1 MAVVGSDN
9 DPLLCELGPVP
20 LSSVDNR
27 KRDQGFR
34 AATLLDQL
42 ISGHE
47 PPARPIRV
55 PCGPVIVRYS
65 SEVLAVADP
74 DLSKALRYI
83 AENYRRQSI
92 SVQEVVR
99 HVNVTRRRLYSLF
112 EEHLGRPIHAEIL
125 RRRLDLARRLLL
137 TTRQKLYSIGRACG
151 FRGAQQLT
159 RVFTRE
165 VGIPPS
171 RYRQREGQILEEEV
185 D

>member
-1 MAVVGSDN
+1 VVGSDN

-34 AATLLDQL
+34 AAKLLDQL
-42 ISGHE
+42 ISGAAI
-47 PPARPIRV
+47 PTRPIRV
-55 PCGPVIVRYS
+55 PSGPVIVRHS
-65 SEVLAVADP
+65 SEVLAVSDP
-74 DLSKALRYI
+74 DLSKALKYI
-83 AENYRRQSI
+83 AEHYSRQSI

-99 HVNVTRRRLYSLF
+99 HVDITRRRLYSLF
-112 EEHLGRPIHAEIL
+112 EQHLGRPIHAEIL

-137 TTRQKLYSIGRACG
+137 TTRQKLYWIARACG
-151 FRGAQQLT
+151 FQGAQQFT

-165 VGIPPS
+165 LGIPPS
-171 RYRQREGQILEEEV
+171 RYRQREGHVLEEKA